1 MTDRNV
7 VYLGLSGFPNG
18 LAMISKVK
26 IISKALQLKG
36 RTVCVLNR
44 KRIDDNILSGKS
56 ENIIFDTVSRI
67 KKSKSFIKR
76 RISNILFPFKE
87 WRSIVQKIKEFES
100 KYLFVNSRSF
110 SQLLLYYLLSK
121 IYKQTLVIT
130 YVEYGKAMVTKSR
143 IMKLNDVLFEQFAFK
158 MVDGALPI
166 SDFLLDIVKKR
177 NSRLPILKTPV
188 LTDVNRIKNITVGNV
203 EDRFLFCGAAA
214 FIEVIEIIIDSF
226 CLVKGRN
233 TKLTLICGG
242 TQKEIRKL
250 EMLISK
256 SVKQDKIE
264 LLYDLDYNEL
274 IRMYKTA
281 LALLIP
287 LRPTIQ
293 DIARFP
299 HKIGEYAAAARPI
312 ITNNYGESANY
323 FKDEKS
329 ALLANEY
336 TPECIA
342 EKMNFV
348 IANKERANEIG
359 LKGQEIAKKYFD
371 YITYSDSLE
380 LFLKK
385 IEK

>member
-1 MTDRNV
+1 MTGRNV

-26 IISKALQLKG
+26 IISKALQLKD
-36 RTVCVLNR
+36 RKVCILNR
-44 KRIDDNILSGKS
+44 KRLDDNILSGKS
-56 ENIIFDTVSRI
+56 ESIVFDTVSRI
-67 KKSKSFIKR
+67 KKSKSFIDR
-76 RISNILFPFKE
+76 RVTSVFFPFKE
-87 WRSIVQKIKEFES
+87 WYSIVQKIREFES
-100 KYLFVNSRSF
+100 KYFFINSRSF
-110 SQLLLYYLLSK
+110 SQLLLYYLLGK
-121 IYKQTLVIT
+121 MYNQTLIIT

-158 MVDGALPI
+158 MVDGVLPI
-166 SDFLLDIVKKR
+166 SDFLVDIVKRR
-177 NSRLPILKTPV
+177 NSRLPLLKTPV
-188 LTDVNRIKNITVGNV
+188 LTDVKGIKSIAAGNV

-214 FIEVIEIIIDSF
+214 FIEVIKIIIDSF
-226 CLVKGRN
+226 CLVNSTN

-242 TQKEIRKL
+242 TPKEIRKL

-256 SVKQDKIE
+256 SIRQDAIE
-264 LLYDLDYNEL
+264 LLYDLDYIEL
-274 IRMYKTA
+274 IGMYKTS

-312 ITNNYGESANY
+312 ISNNYGEAANY
-323 FKDEKS
+323 FEDEKS
-329 ALLANEY
+329 ALLASEY

-342 EKMNFV
+342 DKMNFV
-348 IANKERANEIG
+348 ISNKDRADEIG
-359 LKGQEIAKKYFD
+359 LRGQEIANKYFD

-380 LFLKK
+380 LFLEKIKK
-385 IEK
+385 

>member
-7 VYLGLSGFPNG
+7 VYVGLSGFPNG

-44 KRIDDNILSGKS
+44 KRLDDNILSGKS
-56 ENIIFDTVSRI
+56 ENIIFDTISKN

-76 RISNILFPFKE
+76 RISNILLPYKE
-87 WRSIVQKIKEFES
+87 WCSITHKINKFKS

-121 IYKQTLVIT
+121 IYKQTLIIT
-130 YVEYGKAMVTKSR
+130 YVEYASAMVTNSR
-143 IMKLNDVLFEQFAFK
+143 MMIFNNILFEQFAFK

-166 SDFLLDIVKKR
+166 SDFLVDIVKKR

-188 LTDVNRIKNITVGNV
+188 LTDVNRIKKITVGNV

-214 FIEVIEIIIDSF
+214 FIEVIKMIIDSF
-226 CLVKGRN
+226 SLVKDSN

-242 TQKEIRKL
+242 TSKEIRKL

-256 SVKQDKIE
+256 SIKQDKIE